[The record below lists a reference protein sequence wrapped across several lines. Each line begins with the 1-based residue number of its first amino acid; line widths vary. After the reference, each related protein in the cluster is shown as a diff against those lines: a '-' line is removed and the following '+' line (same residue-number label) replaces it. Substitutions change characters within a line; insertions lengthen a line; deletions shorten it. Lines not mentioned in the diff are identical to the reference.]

1 MLAVVDVAEDDGR
14 GIALPGQV
22 RGDYLLRTVPQ
33 GDVHLA
39 DGLHGIPV
47 QIVIAVEDHVSLVPA
62 GSQGQADG
70 VLPLIQQG
78 GQVEGLVLQLE
89 VIAMVTR
96 EKEFIPGFPAVDR
109 ELVKAQAAHIGPG
122 ALHLFRQEKVLH
134 QQGLDLFVRKIR
146 GNPLGCPRLV
156 HFGGLKPGA
165 GRGAVSPVPPDGDLP
180 LVAGAG
186 SQPHWGLNT
195 QRGQTLL
202 PAAVVDGLPAG
213 RRRSTTWALCCRL
226 FWVSSA
232 TQENTGRSK
241 KRPKGVSTWLT
252 RRWVSFKTIPPS
264 MQGALCP
271 LS

>member
-1 MLAVVDVAEDDGR
+1 
-14 GIALPGQV
+14 
-22 RGDYLLRTVPQ
+22 
-33 GDVHLA
+33 
-39 DGLHGIPV
+39 
-47 QIVIAVEDHVSLVPA
+47 
-62 GSQGQADG
+62 
-70 VLPLIQQG
+70 
-78 GQVEGLVLQLE
+78 
-89 VIAMVTR
+89 MVTR

-186 SQPHWGLNT
+186 GQPHWGLNT
-195 QRGQTLL
+195 QGGQILL

-213 RRRSTTWALCCRL
+213 QAPEHHL
-226 FWVSSA
+226 
-232 TQENTGRSK
+232 
-241 KRPKGVSTWLT
+241 
-252 RRWVSFKTIPPS
+252 
-264 MQGALCP
+264 GALLP
-271 LS
+271 LVLGILSYPGEHRALQKEAQGGLHMVDTQMGQFQNNSSFYAGGAVPPVLIFHSSCQ